1 MSSPRDVPPG
11 WEDDEEFLRNAVPPP
26 YRPSPSSGRSQP
38 RVASRWI
45 VLGAA
50 AVVLLVAVALFLG
63 AAFARGDDASAQE
76 SSTTSAVPSP
86 SAAATATPST
96 ASPTAEA
103 SVPPPPDPVAPLPE
117 TAPAETGSALNA
129 ARALAVAPPSAT
141 SSYDRELFAWRGLD
155 LDRNGCDSRNDVLRR
170 DLTDLVVREGTQ
182 GCKVDAGTLA
192 EPYTGDTI
200 FFVVGGGPTNDGG
213 VQIDHVV
220 ALANAWAS
228 GADAW
233 DSATLQTFG
242 NDPLNLLAVDGDA
255 NQSKGASNAA
265 EWLPPNAAFNCEY
278 VSRQVAVKTAYSLSV
293 TASELDAMERVLA
306 GCPDQPLPTATD
318 TATP

>member
-1 MSSPRDVPPG
+1 MADVSGSCHDRFDMSSSRDVYSG
-11 WEDDEEFLRNAVPPP
+11 RESDEEPLRNAVPPLFRSSP
-26 YRPSPSSGRSQP
+26 PSRGSRPRI
-38 RVASRWI
+38 ALRWI
-45 VLGAA
+45 VLSAA
-50 AVVLLVAVALFLG
+50 TVVLLVGVSLFLG
-63 AAFARGDDASAQE
+63 GAFARGNGTAAQE
-76 SSTTSAVPSP
+76 
-86 SAAATATPST
+86 T
-96 ASPTAEA
+96 ASPESGT
-103 SVPPPPDPVAPLPE
+103 
-117 TAPAETGSALNA
+117 ALNA
-129 ARALAVAPPSAT
+129 ARALAVAPPNAA
-141 SSYDRELFAWRGLD
+141 SSYDRELFAWRGVD

-170 DLTDLVVREGTQ
+170 DLVDLVVREGTQ

-192 EPYTGDTI
+192 EPYTGTTI

-228 GADAW
+228 GAAGW

-265 EWLPPNAAFNCEY
+265 EWLPPNTAFHCEY
-278 VSRQVAVKTAYSLSV
+278 VARQVAVKTAYSLSV
-293 TASELDAMERVLA
+293 TASEFDAMERVLA
-306 GCPDQPLPTATD
+306 GCPDQPLQTAAN